1 MSVALAMTI
10 PPAVVGVPEP
20 VAKESLGFVDTEL
33 CQQSRWWLRCL
44 KRKCAEAKA
53 IIRGYKKDG

>member
-33 CQQSRWWLRCL
+33 CQQSCWWLRS
-44 KRKCAEAKA
+44 
-53 IIRGYKKDG
+53 KKKVCRSQSHHQGL